1 MESKLLPNLLEFLE
15 ALLSKNA
22 TPEARTWLTE
32 KQKLV
37 QFSDSAK
44 TLYLAFSSAP
54 RYVGKSA
61 LNLSSE
67 ELEQVNQLRNGFN
80 PTNWTTDQL
89 ARTILL
95 LSLPSENAE
104 TYSKTILKLFG
115 TADMGELVA
124 LYAALPLLPHP
135 EKFVAQATEGIRTNM
150 GNVYEAI
157 ALNNPYP
164 FEHFSEA
171 AFNQMVLKTIF
182 VGKSLNYIYGLDER
196 SNPDLA
202 RMLSDYAHE
211 RWAAGRTVTPELWRP
226 VGPHINE
233 AILPDIK
240 RLFSSENETEQE
252 AAVLA
257 CSQSSYPEAQA
268 LLDKHPMLK
277 HKISEGQLAWS
288 HISQKA
294 ITA

>member
-1 MESKLLPNLLEFLE
+1 VYSNFLPNTIAFLE
-15 ALLSKNA
+15 QLFDRQA
-22 TPEARTWLTE
+22 TPAAAQWLKE
-32 KQKLV
+32 KQNLV
-37 QFSDSAK
+37 RSSETGKD
-44 TLYLAFSSAP
+44 LYLPFSAAP
-54 RYVGKSA
+54 RYVGKST
-61 LNLSSE
+61 LSLTPD
-67 ELEQVNQLRNGFN
+67 ELEQASQLCKGFN

-95 LSLPSENAE
+95 LSLPHDNADN
-104 TYSKTILKLFG
+104 YSKTILKLFG

-164 FEHFSEA
+164 FENFTEA
-171 AFNQMVLKTIF
+171 AWNQLVLKTIF
-182 VGKSLNYIYGLDER
+182 TGKSLHKIYGLDER

-226 VGPHINE
+226 VGPYINE
-233 AILPDIK
+233 TIISDIK
-240 RLFSSENETEQE
+240 KLFASENETENE
-252 AAVLA
+252 AAALA
-257 CSQSSYPEAQA
+257 CTQSSYPEAQA
-268 LLDKHPMLK
+268 LLDQHPLLR
-277 HKISEGQLAWS
+277 HKITEGQLNWS
-288 HISQKA
+288 HIGQKA

>member
-1 MESKLLPNLLEFLE
+1 MYSNILPTTIAFLE
-15 ALLSKNA
+15 QLFNRQA
-22 TPEARTWLTE
+22 TPEAAKWLKE
-32 KQKLV
+32 KKDLV
-37 QFSDSAK
+37 KSSETGK
-44 TLYLAFSSAP
+44 ELYLPFSAAP
-54 RYVGKSA
+54 RYVGKST
-61 LNLSSE
+61 LSLTQK
-67 ELEQVNQLRNGFN
+67 ELEQANQLRKGFT
-80 PTNWTTDQL
+80 PRHWTTDQL

-95 LSLPSENAE
+95 LSLPHENADN
-104 TYSKTILKLFG
+104 YSKTILKLFG

-164 FEHFSEA
+164 SENFTEA
-171 AFNQMVLKTIF
+171 AWNQMVLKTIF
-182 VGKSLNYIYGLDER
+182 TGKSLQKIYGLDER
-196 SNPDLA
+196 TNSDLA

-226 VGPHINE
+226 VGPHINQT
-233 AILPDIK
+233 IIRDIK
-240 RLFSSENETEQE
+240 KLFASQNETEHE
-252 AAVLA
+252 AAALA
-257 CSQSSYPEAQA
+257 CAQSGYPEAQA
-268 LLDKHPMLK
+268 LLNQHPLLK
-277 HKISEGQLAWS
+277 LKISEGQLNWS